1 MIPIDDEGVEE
12 MKEIRAD
19 DSVKIG
25 AIQDD
30 GVVCNGEGVIQEDI
44 SEDFDGDI
52 CEGIK
57 FEGTN
62 D

>member
-30 GVVCNGEGVIQEDI
+30 GVVCNGEGVIHENIAENFDCDI
-44 SEDFDGDI
+44 SEGVEIDGAD
-52 CEGIK
+52 
-57 FEGTN
+57 